1 MKAYMSLPK
10 NTPIAIKSFL
20 AEYIYGKLSELDLA
34 ENNMVDWWVPNT
46 AYSTAPLETS
56 DIIYV
61 YIPSNKTYH
70 DNDTYCF
77 VGKGQS
83 SEIDLCQEER
93 KDYIFLLHDIETDAI
108 TECKFVHSVPEDYD
122 DWKEKYTKVWI
133 EPINEIDKEEEI
145 EFINN
150 FNHLML

>member
-1 MKAYMSLPK
+1 MPK
-10 NTPIAIKSFL
+10 NTSIRKKNIL
-20 AEYIYGKLSELDLA
+20 VEYIYKRLNELA
-34 ENNMVDWWVPNT
+34 PKENTLVDWWTQSTAYNT
-46 AYSTAPLETS
+46 ASIETS

-83 SEIDLCQEER
+83 SEVDLCQEEG
-93 KDYIFLLHDIETDAI
+93 KDFIFLLHDIDTDCI
-108 TECKFVHSVPEDYD
+108 TECKFVHSTPEDYD
-122 DWKEKYTKVWI
+122 DWKEKYTKIWI
-133 EPINEIDKEEEI
+133 EPIMGTEKEEEV